1 MVRLTAALVQE
12 CPQVTTPL
20 GERALVV
27 RGRNIQQLEAF
38 ATGTAGASA
47 SAANKDGA
55 DDGPVRVATT
65 DLLFEIACNFDVF
78 DLSEN
83 SLQRLDGFNFP
94 ARPANVTEWTV
105 APRLSTLIVHSNAI
119 NRLSAGLVRSLAPT
133 LHTFVAHNN
142 NFRELSE
149 LDVFGGFP
157 NLERIA
163 LVGNPVATKPQYRAY
178 LIGLCGPKLKLVDHN
193 RVLDRERVEATE
205 LRKAMAAEGSIK
217 APAAG
222 GRRAGRRGAASM
234 FDDASG
240 ALAALDGVTASSDA
254 AAGGKRDRDEGAAP
268 ALAPSRAQPPAE
280 EALSAEELSAK
291 LAETMT
297 KLDAATDPD
306 EMAVL
311 EAEADRLIGLGA
323 S

>member
-27 RGRNIQQLEAF
+27 RGRNIQQLESF
-38 ATGTAGASA
+38 ATGTA
-47 SAANKDGA
+47 AAGTKDDAA

-65 DLLFEIACNFDVF
+65 DLLFEIACNFDVL

-105 APRLSTLIVHSNAI
+105 APRLSTLILHNNAV

-142 NFRELSE
+142 AFRELAE

-157 NLERIA
+157 NLERLA

-178 LIGLCGPKLKLVDHN
+178 VIGVCGPKLKLLDYN
-193 RVLDRERVEATE
+193 RVLDRERVEAAQ
-205 LRKAMAAEGSIK
+205 LRSALEAEGK
-217 APAAG
+217 AKKG
-222 GRRAGRRGAASM
+222 TTGRTQRRRGAAAL
-234 FDDASG
+234 FDDDAGG
-240 ALAALDGVTASSDA
+240 ALAALEGSNGDVAAAEANGKRPRDDA
-254 AAGGKRDRDEGAAP
+254 AEAAP
-268 ALAPSRAQPPAE
+268 ARAQPAAE
-280 EALSAEELSAK
+280 PQLSAAELSAK
-291 LAETMT
+291 LAETMER
-297 KLDAATDPD
+297 LDAATDPE
-306 EMAVL
+306 EMAAL
-311 EAEADRLIGLGA
+311 EAEADRLIALGA
-323 S
+323 A